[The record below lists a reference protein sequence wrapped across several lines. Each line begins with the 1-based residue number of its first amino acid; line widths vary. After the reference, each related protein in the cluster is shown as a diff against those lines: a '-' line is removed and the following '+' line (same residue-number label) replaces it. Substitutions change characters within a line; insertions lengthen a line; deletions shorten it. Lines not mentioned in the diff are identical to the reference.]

1 MKTSKPKS
9 PQLEPIK
16 NEDEERHE
24 MFTKIAIK
32 SVAELRKHLDLNSTD
47 SGRIYPIYT
56 PKARDYVISGMLN
69 EVEKAAISSMLT
81 SNFILESNAEEIA
94 EEQKK
99 EQDKIKAEMPEL
111 ENSIFQSRIDEMVL
125 WERKLTEQLVDI
137 IGFRHICKDDYYR
150 HYILLREMERLEK
163 ISSDFKHYHGA
174 KNRNIEYQLTNLRRE
189 ADQMMTKLDPA
200 KCWYVEAAA
209 SKKNARYKIASFKQ
223 RLDRVLPWMTPNQRL
238 MAGISYES
246 YSIQSSNLH
255 PGQAKI
261 KDEKPSMK
269 TLDSHFMRVTMLSAE
284 VVFGAMDAMS
294 IHNKK
299 GWLGDLAKA
308 NKSNTYP
315 ATLIAKLTNP
325 GIEKGDFVLAYG
337 DLAEVVKVNKTV
349 FGYRSFR
356 VKYLERP
363 PIPSIPVDEMPARYV
378 QLYQKR
384 KTIATDVVKLLT
396 ADGAPKPSTR
406 LVNNSI
412 RKTILD
418 AWNNMGGKE
427 FAHGNKDGGYK
438 KMGEYLEQQKTKGS
452 SNRNKKRLVK

>member
-1 MKTSKPKS
+1 
-9 PQLEPIK
+9 
-16 NEDEERHE
+16 
-24 MFTKIAIK
+24 
-32 SVAELRKHLDLNSTD
+32 
-47 SGRIYPIYT
+47 
-56 PKARDYVISGMLN
+56 
-69 EVEKAAISSMLT
+69 
-81 SNFILESNAEEIA
+81 
-94 EEQKK
+94 
-99 EQDKIKAEMPEL
+99 
-111 ENSIFQSRIDEMVL
+111 
-125 WERKLTEQLVDI
+125 
-137 IGFRHICKDDYYR
+137 
-150 HYILLREMERLEK
+150 MERLEK

-174 KNRNIEYQLTNLRRE
+174 KNRNIEYQLTDLRRE

-200 KCWYVEAAA
+200 KCWYVEAAT

-418 AWNNMGGKE
+418 FWNNMGGKE

-452 SNRNKKRLVK
+452 LNRNKKRLVK